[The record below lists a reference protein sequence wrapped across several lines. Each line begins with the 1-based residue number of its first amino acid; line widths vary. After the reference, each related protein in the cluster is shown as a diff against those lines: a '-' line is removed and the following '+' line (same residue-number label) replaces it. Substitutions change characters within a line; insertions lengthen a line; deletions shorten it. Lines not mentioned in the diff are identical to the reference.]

1 MNSIGEQFI
10 KLTKHSNLGPSDQS
24 SGKPHPPIQME
35 YSENQP
41 VILLPKPSEIKTEFL
56 DVRRIIE
63 QRKSIRS
70 YSKVPLTIEQ
80 LSYLLWCTQG
90 VKAVFQGTIT
100 LRNVPS
106 AGARHAFE
114 TYLLI
119 NNVDGITPGLYRFL
133 AMEHGLISVSVDKYI
148 ADKITKACLNQTFIK
163 SSAVTF
169 LWIAVPYRM
178 NWRYGE
184 RGYRYLYLDAGHVC
198 QNLYISAES
207 INCGT
212 CAIAAYSDDELN
224 QILGLDGKEQF
235 VIYLATVG
243 IKEESNAKTVIV

>member
-1 MNSIGEQFI
+1 MDSIGEQFI
-10 KLTKHSNLGPSDQS
+10 ERTKHSYLGLSDQS
-24 SGKPHPPIQME
+24 SGKPNPTIQLE
-35 YSENQP
+35 FNENQP
-41 VILLPKPSEIKTEFL
+41 IIKLPKPSEILTDPVDL
-56 DVRRIIE
+56 RRTIE
-63 QRKSIRS
+63 QRKSIRN
-70 YSKVPLTIEQ
+70 YSSVTLTIEQ

-90 VKAVFQGTIT
+90 VKAVFQGIT
-100 LRNVPS
+100 TFRNVPS

-133 AMEHGLISVSVDKYI
+133 AIEHGLISVSLDKYI
-148 ADKITKACLNQTFIK
+148 SDKVSKACLNQTFIT

-169 LWIAVPYRM
+169 IWIAVPYRM

-184 RGYRYLYLDAGHVC
+184 RGYRYLFLDAGHVC

-207 INCGT
+207 INCGA

-243 IKEESNAKTVIV
+243 RKQQKVSET

>member
-1 MNSIGEQFI
+1 MDSTGQQFI
-10 KLTKHSNLGPSDQS
+10 NQTKHSNLGPSDQYF
-24 SGKPHPPIQME
+24 GKPQPPIQLDFDMT
-35 YSENQP
+35 QP
-41 VILLPKPSEIKTEFL
+41 LVKLPKPTEIMTESV
-56 DVRRIIE
+56 DVRKIIE

-70 YSKVPLTIEQ
+70 YSTVPLTIEQ

-90 VKAVFQGTIT
+90 VKEIFQGTTT

-119 NNVDGITPGLYRFL
+119 NNVDGIPPGLYRFL
-133 AMEHGLISVSVDKYI
+133 VLQHSLIRVRLDEDI
-148 ADKITKACLNQTFIK
+148 ADKITKACLNQNFIK

-169 LWIAVPYRM
+169 IWVAVPYRM

-184 RGYRYLYLDAGHVC
+184 RGYRYLYLDVGHVC

-243 IKEESNAKTVIV
+243 MKLI

>member
-1 MNSIGEQFI
+1 MDSSGQQFI
-10 KLTKHSNLGPSDQS
+10 KQTKHCNLGPSDQFY
-24 SGKPHPPIQME
+24 GKLQPPIQLE
-35 YSENQP
+35 FDKAQP
-41 VILLPKPSEIKTEFL
+41 LVKLPRPSEIITEFV
-56 DVRRIIE
+56 DVRKTIE
-63 QRKSIRS
+63 QRKSVRN
-70 YSKVPLTIEQ
+70 YSELPLTVDQ

-90 VKAVFQGTIT
+90 VKEVFQGRST

-119 NNVDGITPGLYRFL
+119 NNVEGITPGVYRFL
-133 AMEHGLISVSVDKYI
+133 VMEHSLICVSLDKDI
-148 ADKITKACLNQTFIK
+148 ADKITKACLNQTFVK
-163 SSAVTF
+163 SCAVTF
-169 LWIAVPYRM
+169 IWSAVPYRM

-198 QNLYISAES
+198 QNLYLSAES

-243 IKEESNAKTVIV
+243 LKI

>member
-1 MNSIGEQFI
+1 MDSIGEQFI
-10 KLTKHSNLGPSDQS
+10 DRTKHNKLGPSDQAL
-24 SGKPHPPIQME
+24 GKPNPPIQLE
-35 YSENQP
+35 FNETQP
-41 VILLPKPSEIKTEFL
+41 IIKLPKPSEIVTEPVEL
-56 DVRRIIE
+56 RRVIE
-63 QRKSIRS
+63 QRKSIRN
-70 YSKVPLTIEQ
+70 YSTVALTIEQ

-90 VKAVFQGTIT
+90 VKTVVQGIST

-119 NNVDGITPGLYRFL
+119 NNVKGITPGLYRFL
-133 AMEHGLISVSVDKYI
+133 ALEHSLISVSLDQYISDKV
-148 ADKITKACLNQTFIK
+148 TKACFNQTFIK
-163 SSAVTF
+163 SSSVTF
-169 LWIAVPYRM
+169 IWTVIPYRM

-198 QNLYISAES
+198 QNLYLSAES
-207 INCGT
+207 INCGA

-224 QILGLDGKEQF
+224 QLLGLDGKEQF

-243 IKEESNAKTVIV
+243 MKR

>member
-1 MNSIGEQFI
+1 MDSIGEQFI
-10 KLTKHSNLGPSDQS
+10 ERTKHSNLGPSDQS
-24 SGKPHPPIQME
+24 SGKPQPPLQLE
-35 YSENQP
+35 FNETQP
-41 VILLPKPSEIKTEFL
+41 VVKLPKPSEIKTEFA
-56 DVRRIIE
+56 DVRKIIE
-63 QRKSIRS
+63 QRKSIRN
-70 YSKVPLTIEQ
+70 YSPAPLTLDQ
-80 LSYLLWCTQG
+80 MSYLLWCTQG
-90 VKAVFQGTIT
+90 VQTVFKGTT
-100 LRNVPS
+100 LRTVPS

-133 AMEHGLISVSVDKYI
+133 AMEHSLINISLDKYI
-148 ADKITKACLNQTFIK
+148 ADKITKACLNQIFIK

-169 LWIAVPYRM
+169 IWIAVPYRM

-212 CAIAAYSDDELN
+212 CAIAAYLDDELN
-224 QILGLDGKEQF
+224 QILGLDGKEEF

-243 IKEESNAKTVIV
+243 MKGEKILDNK

>member
-1 MNSIGEQFI
+1 MDSIGQQFI
-10 KLTKHSNLGPSDQS
+10 KRTKHDNLGPSDQYF
-24 SGKPHPPIQME
+24 GKPQPPLQKE
-35 YSENQP
+35 FDKNQP
-41 VILLPKPSEIKTEFL
+41 VLKLPKPCEFITEVV
-56 DVRRIIE
+56 DVRKTIE
-63 QRKSIRS
+63 QRKSIRN
-70 YSKVPLTIEQ
+70 YSEVALTTEQ

-90 VKAVFQGTIT
+90 IKEVIGGTAT

-106 AGARHAFE
+106 AGARHALE

-119 NNVDGITPGLYRFL
+119 NNVDGITPGLYRYL
-133 AMEHGLISVSVDKYI
+133 VMEHSLMSVSLDRDI
-148 ADKITKACLNQTFIK
+148 ADKITNACLKQNFIK

-169 LWIAVPYRM
+169 IWVAVPYRM

-207 INCGT
+207 IHCGT

-224 QILGLDGKEQF
+224 QILGVDGKEQF

-243 IKEESNAKTVIV
+243 MK

>member
-1 MNSIGEQFI
+1 MDSTGQQFI
-10 KLTKHSNLGPSDQS
+10 DRTKHGHLGPSDQYL
-24 SGKPHPPIQME
+24 GKPQPPIQLE
-35 YSENQP
+35 LDKTQLS
-41 VILLPKPSEIKTEFL
+41 VKLPKPSEIVTEFV
-56 DVRRIIE
+56 DVRKTIE
-63 QRKSIRS
+63 QRKSIRK
-70 YSKVPLTIEQ
+70 YSEVPLTIEQ

-90 VKAVFQGTIT
+90 VKEVLQGTTT

-106 AGARHAFE
+106 AGARHALE

-119 NNVDGITPGLYRFL
+119 NNVNGITPGLYRFL
-133 AMEHGLISVSVDKYI
+133 VLEHGLINVSLNEDI
-148 ADKITKACLNQTFIK
+148 ADKITKACLNQSFVK

-169 LWIAVPYRM
+169 IWVAVPYRM

-184 RGYRYLYLDAGHVC
+184 RGYRYLYLDVGHVC

-224 QILGLDGKEQF
+224 QLLGLDGKEQF

-243 IKEESNAKTVIV
+243 MK

>member
-1 MNSIGEQFI
+1 MDSIGQQFL
-10 KLTKHSNLGPSDQS
+10 KQTKHGNLDPSDQYL
-24 SGKPHPPIQME
+24 GKPQPPIQLE
-35 YSENQP
+35 FDKTQP
-41 VILLPKPSEIKTEFL
+41 IIKLPKPSEIINEPVDIRK
-56 DVRRIIE
+56 IIE
-63 QRKSIRS
+63 QRKSIRD
-70 YSKVPLTIEQ
+70 YSEVPLTVDQ

-90 VKAVFQGTIT
+90 VKEIFRGTAT

-106 AGARHAFE
+106 AGARHALE

-119 NNVDGITPGLYRFL
+119 NNVAGITPGLYRFL
-133 AMEHGLISVSVDKYI
+133 VLEHSLIRVLLDKDI
-148 ADKITKACLNQTFIK
+148 ADKITKACLNQSFVK

-169 LWIAVPYRM
+169 IWVAVPYRM

-198 QNLYISAES
+198 QNLYLSAES

-212 CAIAAYSDDELN
+212 CAIAAYADDEMN
-224 QILGLDGKEQF
+224 QILGLDEKEQF

-243 IKEESNAKTVIV
+243 MK

>member
-1 MNSIGEQFI
+1 MDSIGEQFI
-10 KLTKHSNLGPSDQS
+10 ERTKHSYLGLSDQS
-24 SGKPHPPIQME
+24 SGKPNPPIQIE
-35 YSENQP
+35 YNETQP
-41 VILLPKPSEIKTEFL
+41 IIKLPKPNEIL
-56 DVRRIIE
+56 IDPVDLRRTIE
-63 QRKSIRS
+63 ERKSIRN
-70 YSKVPLTIEQ
+70 YSSVALTIEQ

-90 VKAVFQGTIT
+90 VKAVIQGVTS

-119 NNVDGITPGLYRFL
+119 NNVDGVTPGLYRYL
-133 AMEHGLISVSVDKYI
+133 AIEHGLISVSSDKDI
-148 ADKITKACLNQTFIK
+148 ADKVTKACLNQTFIK

-169 LWIAVPYRM
+169 IWIAVPYRM

-184 RGYRYLYLDAGHVC
+184 RGYRYLFLDAGHVC

-207 INCGT
+207 INYGA
-212 CAIAAYSDDELN
+212 CAIAAYSDDNLN
-224 QILGLDGKEQF
+224 QLLGLDGKEQF

-243 IKEESNAKTVIV
+243 RKEQKISET

>member
-1 MNSIGEQFI
+1 MDSTGQQF
-10 KLTKHSNLGPSDQS
+10 LNRTKHDNLDPSDQYL
-24 SGKPHPPIQME
+24 GKPQPPIQLE
-35 YSENQP
+35 YDKTQP
-41 VILLPKPSEIKTEFL
+41 VIKLPKPSEIITEFI
-56 DVRRIIE
+56 DVRKMME
-63 QRKSIRS
+63 QRKSIRN
-70 YSKVPLTIEQ
+70 YSKELLTMDQ

-90 VKAVFQGTIT
+90 VKAVFQGAAT

-119 NNVDGITPGLYRFL
+119 NNVEGITQGLYRFL
-133 AMEHGLISVSVDKYI
+133 VLEHSLIRVSLDKDI
-148 ADKITKACLNQTFIK
+148 ADKITKACFNQNFIK

-243 IKEESNAKTVIV
+243 RK

>member
-1 MNSIGEQFI
+1 MDSIGEQFI
-10 KLTKHSNLGPSDQS
+10 DQTKHSHLGPSDQS
-24 SGKPHPPIQME
+24 LGKPNPPIQLE
-35 YSENQP
+35 FNETQP
-41 VILLPKPSEIKTEFL
+41 IIKLPKPSEIETDPVEL
-56 DVRRIIE
+56 RRIIE
-63 QRKSIRS
+63 QRKSVRN
-70 YSKVPLTIEQ
+70 YSAGALTIEQ

-90 VKAVFQGTIT
+90 VKAVVQGITT

-133 AMEHGLISVSVDKYI
+133 SLDHGLISISLDKYI
-148 ADKITKACLNQTFIK
+148 SDKVTKACYNQTFIK

-169 LWIAVPYRM
+169 IWTAVPYRM

-184 RGYRYLYLDAGHVC
+184 RGYRYLFLDAGHVC
-198 QNLYISAES
+198 QNLYLSAES
-207 INCGT
+207 INCGA

-243 IKEESNAKTVIV
+243 MKG

>member
-1 MNSIGEQFI
+1 MDSTGQQFL
-10 KLTKHSNLGPSDQS
+10 KRTKHGNLDPSDQYL
-24 SGKPHPPIQME
+24 GKPQPPIQLE
-35 YSENQP
+35 FDKTQP
-41 VILLPKPSEIKTEFL
+41 VIKLPTPSEVITEFV
-56 DVRRIIE
+56 DVRKIIE
-63 QRKSIRS
+63 QRKSIRN
-70 YSKVPLTIEQ
+70 YSEVPLTIDQ

-90 VKAVFQGTIT
+90 VKEVFQGATTI
-100 LRNVPS
+100 RNVPS

-133 AMEHGLISVSVDKYI
+133 VLEHSLIRVLLDKDI
-148 ADKITKACLNQTFIK
+148 ADKITKACLNQHFIK

-169 LWIAVPYRM
+169 IWIAVPYRM

-243 IKEESNAKTVIV
+243 KK

>member
-1 MNSIGEQFI
+1 MDETGQQF
-10 KLTKHSNLGPSDQS
+10 LNRTKHCNLGPSDQYL
-24 SGKPHPPIQME
+24 GKPQPPIQLE
-35 YSENQP
+35 YDKAQP
-41 VILLPKPSEIKTEFL
+41 IIKLPKPSKIVTEFV
-56 DVRRIIE
+56 DSRKIVE
-63 QRKSIRS
+63 QRISLRKYSIE
-70 YSKVPLTIEQ
+70 PLTMDQ

-90 VKAVFQGTIT
+90 VKKVFQGTAT

-106 AGARHAFE
+106 AGARHALE

-119 NNVDGITPGLYRFL
+119 NNVEGIKPGLYRFL
-133 AMEHGLISVSVDKYI
+133 ALEHGLIGVSLDQDI
-148 ADKITKACLNQTFIK
+148 ADKITKACLNQNFVK

-169 LWIAVPYRM
+169 LWVAVPYRM

-207 INCGT
+207 VNCGT

-224 QILGLDGKEQF
+224 QLLGLDGKEQF

-243 IKEESNAKTVIV
+243 SK

>member
-1 MNSIGEQFI
+1 MESIGLQFI
-10 KLTKHSNLGPSDQS
+10 EQTKHSHLGPSDQYL
-24 SGKPHPPIQME
+24 GKPQPPIQQE
-35 YSENQP
+35 FDKTQP
-41 VILLPKPSEIKTEFL
+41 VVKLPKSSDITTEFV
-56 DVRRIIE
+56 DVRKTIE
-63 QRKSIRS
+63 QRKSIRN
-70 YSKVPLTIEQ
+70 YAEAPLTIEQ

-90 VKAVFQGTIT
+90 VKENFYGTAT

-119 NNVDGITPGLYRFL
+119 NNVAGIKPGLYRFL
-133 AMEHGLISVSVDKYI
+133 VLEHCLINISLEEDI
-148 ADKITKACLNQTFIK
+148 ADKITKACLNQIFIK

-169 LWIAVPYRM
+169 IWVAVPYRM

-198 QNLYISAES
+198 QNLYLSAES

-224 QILGLDGKEQF
+224 RLLGLDGKEQF
-235 VIYLATVG
+235 AIYLATVG
-243 IKEESNAKTVIV
+243 LKSGNQ